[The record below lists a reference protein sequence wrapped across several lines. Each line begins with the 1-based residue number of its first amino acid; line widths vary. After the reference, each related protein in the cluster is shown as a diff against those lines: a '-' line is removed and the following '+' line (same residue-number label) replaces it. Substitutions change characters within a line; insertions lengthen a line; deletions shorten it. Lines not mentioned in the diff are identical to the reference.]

1 MKKPA
6 SIFIYWVC
14 MCWLLFNSCA
24 KDLSYEDGG
33 TVKTA
38 PVAVAGKDQ
47 SIVLPQD
54 SAFLD
59 GSKSF
64 DNNGSITSYKWTKLS
79 GPANNSIVSPSAKTT
94 WIKKLTEGKY
104 VFELSVINNYKL
116 TATDTLTIY
125 VDKTKIARPPDAQAG
140 LDQTI
145 QLPTNSVTLDGS
157 ASSDPDNDISDY
169 LWTRIKGTGNPT
181 YTSPA
186 NAVTDV
192 TKLTAGLH
200 LFELRVTDA
209 TGLIDR
215 DTVLVKVN
223 EAPGVPPV
231 ANAGTD
237 QNIPYDLTNCST
249 SPEIITLNGS
259 ESFDP
264 DGTIIKYN
272 WQIIFPINAG
282 IVITSPNK
290 AQASVTGLLAG
301 KYIFELSIT
310 DNDGNVKKDTTQ
322 LNIIATNRQVMQAR
336 LTPVGSLSEKRKVS
350 GVAFLGNKIFLA
362 GGRYQPTGPG
372 PNFTSRVD
380 IYDVVT
386 KDWSTSELSQKK
398 WGVAAAVSGN
408 KVFFGGGTALQGN
421 ASATTRVDIYDIVD
435 QKWTTAELPKAGQY
449 TAIAQGNKVLFAGG
463 TAVYLYDYLS
473 EKWSSKTISQSRVSI
488 AATSVGGVVYFSG
501 GTTSNVG
508 GTPFNNIDMY
518 EPKTNSWSVS
528 SMSKAKY
535 AIASIGLRGK
545 ALWAGGITDKGI
557 TNEVEILDLLGGKG
571 TTFHCLFQPG
581 SFSTNSMGKLG
592 NYIVFFPD
600 SGDDKTRFDIYDSL
614 NDKWYIGALD
624 KKIGPAI
631 LITAGTELYV
641 VGSSTPGIDY
651 YDQLW
656 KLDF

>member
-6 SIFIYWVC
+6 SIFYFWVC
-14 MCWLLFNSCA
+14 MCWLIVNSCA

-33 TVKTA
+33 TIKTA
-38 PVAVAGKDQ
+38 PVADAGKDQ
-47 SIVLPQD
+47 SIVLPKD
-54 SAFLD
+54 SAFVD
-59 GSKSF
+59 GGKSY
-64 DNNGSITSYKWTKLS
+64 DNNGTITNYSWVKLS
-79 GPANNSIVSPSAKTT
+79 GPVTCNILAAGAKTT

-104 VFELSVINNYKL
+104 VFELTVTNNFKL
-116 TATDTLTIY
+116 TAKDTVTVY

-140 LDQTI
+140 PDQTI
-145 QLPTNSVTLDGS
+145 QLPNNKVTLDGS

-169 LWTRIKGTGNPT
+169 LWSRIKGTGNPT

-186 NAVTDV
+186 NAITDV
-192 TKLTAGLH
+192 TKLSAGVH

-209 TGLIDR
+209 TGLVDR
-215 DTVLVKVN
+215 DTLTVQVN

-237 QNIPYDLTNCST
+237 QNIPYDLTKCST
-249 SPEIITLNGS
+249 NPEIITLNGS
-259 ESFDP
+259 ESYDP

-272 WQIIFPINAG
+272 WQTIFPTNAA
-282 IVITSPNK
+282 IEITNPNK

-301 KYIFELSIT
+301 KYIFELSVT

-336 LTPVGSLSEKRKVS
+336 LTPVGTLSEKRKVS

-362 GGRYQPTGPG
+362 GGRYPPAGPG

-380 IYDVVT
+380 IYDVIT
-386 KDWSTSELSQKK
+386 KDWTTSELSQKK
-398 WGVAAAVSGN
+398 WGVAAAVAGN

-421 ASATTRVDIYDIVD
+421 ASPTTRVDMYDIVE
-435 QKWTTAELPKAGQY
+435 QKWSITELPKPGQY

-463 TAVYLYDYLS
+463 TAVYMYDYLS
-473 EKWSSKTISQSRVSI
+473 EKWTTKNLSQPRVSI
-488 AATSVGGVVYFSG
+488 AATSVGGSIYLSG
-501 GTTSNVG
+501 GATSNIG
-508 GTPFNNIDMY
+508 GNPFNNIDIY
-518 EPKTNSWSVS
+518 DPKTNSWSVS

-535 AIASIGLRGK
+535 ALASIGLRGK
-545 ALWAGGITDKGI
+545 ALWAGGITDKGL
-557 TNEVEILDLLGGKG
+557 TNEIEILDLLGGKG
-571 TTFHCLFQPG
+571 TTFQCLFQPG

-592 NYIVFFPD
+592 NYVVFFPD
-600 SGDDKTRFDIYDSL
+600 GGDDKTRFDIYDSL
-614 NDKWYIGALD
+614 NDKWYIGVLD

-631 LITAGTELYV
+631 LITAGAELYI

>member
-1 MKKPA
+1 
-6 SIFIYWVC
+6 
-14 MCWLLFNSCA
+14 
-24 KDLSYEDGG
+24 
-33 TVKTA
+33 
-38 PVAVAGKDQ
+38 
-47 SIVLPQD
+47 
-54 SAFLD
+54 
-59 GSKSF
+59 
-64 DNNGSITSYKWTKLS
+64 
-79 GPANNSIVSPSAKTT
+79 
-94 WIKKLTEGKY
+94 
-104 VFELSVINNYKL
+104 
-116 TATDTLTIY
+116 
-125 VDKTKIARPPDAQAG
+125 
-140 LDQTI
+140 
-145 QLPTNSVTLDGS
+145 VTLDGS

-169 LWTRIKGTGNPT
+169 LWTRIKGTGNIV

-186 NAVTDV
+186 NVVTDV
-192 TKLTAGLH
+192 STLTAGLH
-200 LFELRVTDA
+200 VFELRVTDA
-209 TGLIDR
+209 TGLVDR
-215 DTVLVKVN
+215 DTLSVQVN

-231 ANAGTD
+231 ANAGAN
-237 QNIPYDLTNCST
+237 QNIPYDLTKCST
-249 SPEIITLNGS
+249 NPEIITLNGS

-264 DGTIIKYN
+264 DGTLTKYN

-282 IVITSPNK
+282 IVITNSNK

-301 KYIFELSIT
+301 KYIFELSVT
-310 DNDGNVKKDTTQ
+310 DNDGNIKKDTTQ

-350 GVAFLGNKIFLA
+350 GVAFLGNKIFLV
-362 GGRYQPTGPG
+362 GGRYPPAGPG

-386 KDWSTSELSQKK
+386 KDWSTTELSQKK
-398 WGVAAAVSGN
+398 WGVAAAVAGN

-435 QKWTTAELPKAGQY
+435 QKWSTAELPKAGQY

-473 EKWSSKTISQSRVSI
+473 EKWSSKTLSQPRVSI
-488 AATSVGGVVYFSG
+488 AATSVGGIVYFSG
-501 GTTSNVG
+501 GATGSVG

-535 AIASIGLRGK
+535 ALASIGLRGK
-545 ALWAGGITDKGI
+545 ALWAGGITDKGL
-557 TNEVEILDLLGGKG
+557 TNEIEMLDLLGGKG

-592 NYIVFFPD
+592 NYVVFFPD
-600 SGDDKTRFDIYDSL
+600 GGEDKTRFDIYDSL
-614 NDKWYIGALD
+614 NDKWYIGVLD

-631 LITAGTELYV
+631 LITAGTELYI

>member
-14 MCWLLFNSCA
+14 TCWLLINSCA

-33 TVKTA
+33 TIKTA

-59 GSKSF
+59 GSKSY
-64 DNNGSITSYKWTKLS
+64 DNNGSISNYKWTKLS
-79 GPANNSIVSPSAKTT
+79 GPTNNSIISPTSKTT
-94 WIKKLTEGKY
+94 WIKKLTEGAY
-104 VFELSVINNYKL
+104 VFELTVTNNFKL

-125 VDKTKIARPPDAQAG
+125 VDKTKIARPPIAEG
-140 LDQTI
+140 GPDQTI
-145 QLPTNSVTLDGS
+145 QLPNNNVTLDGS

-169 LWTRIKGTGNPT
+169 LWTRIKGTGSPT

-186 NAVTDV
+186 NAATDV

-215 DTVLVKVN
+215 DTVLVQVN

-231 ANAGTD
+231 ANAGAD
-237 QNIPYDLTNCST
+237 QNIPYDLSNCST
-249 SPEIITLNGS
+249 NPFTIPLIGS
-259 ESFDP
+259 ESHDP
-264 DGTIIKYN
+264 DGTITKYY
-272 WQIIFPINAG
+272 WQIIFPINSS
-282 IVITSPNK
+282 ITVTNSNK
-290 AQASVTGLLAG
+290 AQASVTGLQAG
-301 KYIFELSIT
+301 KYIFELSVT
-310 DNDGNVKKDTTQ
+310 DNDGNIKKDTTQ
-322 LNIIATNRQVMQAR
+322 LIIVATNRQLVQAR
-336 LTPVGSLSEKRKVS
+336 LTPVGTLSEKRKVS
-350 GVAFLGNKIFLA
+350 GVGFVGTKIFLA
-362 GGRYQPTGPG
+362 GGRYPPTGPG

-380 IYDVVT
+380 IYDIAT
-386 KDWSTSELSQKK
+386 KDWSTTELSQKK
-398 WGVAAAVSGN
+398 WGVATAVAGN
-408 KVFFGGGTALQGN
+408 KIFFGGGTALQGN
-421 ASATTRVDIYDIVD
+421 AAATTRVDIYDVVD
-435 QKWTTAELPKAGQY
+435 QKWSIAELPKAGQY

-463 TAVYLYDYLS
+463 TAAYIYDYLS
-473 EKWSSKTISQSRVSI
+473 EKWTSKSLSQSRVSI
-488 AATSVGGVVYFSG
+488 AATNVGGNIYLSG
-501 GTTSNVG
+501 GATSNIG
-508 GTPFNNIDMY
+508 GTPFNNIDIY

-535 AIASIGLRGK
+535 ALASIGLRGK
-545 ALWAGGITDKGI
+545 ALWAGGITDKGL
-557 TNEVEILDLLGGKG
+557 TNEIEMLDLLGGKG

-614 NDKWYIGALD
+614 NDKWFIGVLD

-651 YDQLW
+651 FDQLW

>member
-6 SIFIYWVC
+6 SIFYYWVC
-14 MCWLLFNSCA
+14 ICWLLFNGCA

-33 TVKTA
+33 TIKTA
-38 PVAVAGKDQ
+38 PVADAGKDQ
-47 SIVLPQD
+47 SIVLPKD
-54 SAFLD
+54 SAFVD
-59 GSKSF
+59 GSKSY
-64 DNNGSITSYKWTKLS
+64 DNNGSITNFSWVKLS
-79 GPANNSIVSPSAKTT
+79 GPVTCNILAAGAKTT

-104 VFELSVINNYKL
+104 VFELTVTNNFKL
-116 TATDTLTIY
+116 TAKDTITVY

-140 LDQTI
+140 PDQTI
-145 QLPTNSVTLDGS
+145 QLPNNNVTLDGS

-169 LWTRIKGTGNPT
+169 LWTRIKGTGNII

-186 NAVTDV
+186 NTQTDV
-192 TKLTAGLH
+192 STLTAGLH
-200 LFELRVTDA
+200 IFELRVTDA
-209 TGLIDR
+209 TGLVDR
-215 DTVLVKVN
+215 DTLSVQVN
-223 EAPGVPPV
+223 EAPGVPPI
-231 ANAGTD
+231 ANAGAN
-237 QNIPYDLTNCST
+237 QNIPYDLTKCST
-249 SPEIITLNGS
+249 NPEIITLNGS

-264 DGTIIKYN
+264 DGTITKYN

-282 IVITSPNK
+282 IVITNPNK

-301 KYIFELSIT
+301 KYIFELSVT

-336 LTPVGSLSEKRKVS
+336 LTPVGTLSEKRKVS

-362 GGRYQPTGPG
+362 GGRYPPAGPG

-386 KDWSTSELSQKK
+386 KDWTTSELSQKK
-398 WGVAAAVSGN
+398 WGIAAAVAGN

-435 QKWTTAELPKAGQY
+435 QKWSTAELPKAGQY

-473 EKWSSKTISQSRVSI
+473 EKWTTKNLSQPRVSI
-488 AATSVGGVVYFSG
+488 AATSVGGNIYLSG
-501 GTTSNVG
+501 GATSNIG
-508 GTPFNNIDMY
+508 GTPFNNIDIY
-518 EPKTNSWSVS
+518 DPKTNSWSVS
-528 SMSKAKY
+528 NMSKAKY
-535 AIASIGLRGK
+535 ALASIGLRGK
-545 ALWAGGITDKGI
+545 ALWAGGITDKGL
-557 TNEVEILDLLGGKG
+557 TNEIEILDLLGGKG

-592 NYIVFFPD
+592 NYVVFFPD
-600 SGDDKTRFDIYDSL
+600 GGEDKTRFDIYDSL
-614 NDKWYIGALD
+614 NDKWYIGVLD

-631 LITAGTELYV
+631 LITAGTELYI